1 MSSRPERDVYP
12 LSPMQQG
19 MLFHSI
25 SGRTGQAAASD
36 VYVQQLSCRLRGTLQ
51 VESFQASWEAILRRH
66 TVLRTAFAWR
76 GLPEPLQVVGEQV
89 RLPLEELDWRAA
101 AEELQAERLRELTV
115 SERLAGFDLGRAPL
129 MRVKLIRLSDTVHQ
143 FVWTWH
149 HIILDAWSV
158 PMLLGELFAGYE
170 AGVAGATLQLGP
182 VRPYKDFVAWQRSQD
197 PAAAESFWRR
207 NLEGFQEPTPLGIDR
222 IGGDTSDAGSG
233 YGLDFLEVPVAE
245 VEALR
250 ETARRARLTL
260 NTLVQG
266 AWALLL
272 SRYSGEEDVLFGT
285 AVAGRPPELPGVEQ
299 MVGLLINTLPV
310 RVRVTPEARVGEWLD
325 ELQRLQAETRRYE
338 HSPLID
344 VQGWSSVPRGRQLFD
359 SLLVFE
365 NAPLD
370 LQRLQGGSLE
380 LVDYDFVERANFPL
394 TVMMEVRTRSK
405 VGVGYDR
412 RRFDRPSMLRMLHHL
427 RTLLGQLTG
436 DRQRKLRELDYV
448 TDDERRDLIERWSR
462 GVAPG
467 PPVASETR
475 SISRLF
481 ELQVQATPDAPAAT
495 FSPEEG
501 VEVTF
506 TYGQL
511 NEQANRF
518 ARRLQTLGIG
528 VEDRVAIIAG
538 ASMLRLVAILGVMKA
553 GGAYVPMDPAA
564 PTDRLRDMVADCG
577 ARLVLAEP
585 GRVESLAGIANTITL
600 DEQWASEGS
609 GENLPDAAGADNLAY
624 LIYTSG
630 STGRPKGVAVRHG
643 SLRHLVEAQIAAFRI
658 IPTSRVLQFASLSF
672 DASVS
677 EIFTTLLAG
686 ARLYLAPR
694 HVLVPSRE
702 LLTRMERW
710 GITTVTL
717 PPSVLSRLPASA
729 LPSLETLVVAGEA
742 CPAELASRWAAGR
755 RFLNAYGP
763 TEVTVCASVTEAL
776 ASDGG
781 KPSIGRA
788 LGEARVYVLDE
799 LLRPVAAGVTGEL
812 YVGGPGIARGY
823 WNRPDLT
830 AASFLPDPFSGIA
843 GARLYRTGDQARFLT
858 GGDLEFIGRRDDQV
872 KVRGF
877 RIELGEVE
885 AALRADPSL
894 REAAVVAESTDGEE
908 RRLVAYVVPSDTPP
922 KLEWWPSIAEYLVY
936 DELAYHAMTSDER
949 RNDSY
954 RAAFAQRVPGKVVV
968 EVGTGPEALLSRF
981 CAEAGARKIYA
992 IEMLPDSHA
1001 RATRRVRELG
1011 LEHRIEVIL
1020 GDATKVQL
1028 PEPAD
1033 ICVSE
1038 IVGAIGGCEG
1048 AAVIMNGIRHLLG
1061 GNAEMIPV
1069 RSTTMYAPVELPEEL
1084 LRDLAFGPL
1093 PARYVDRIFAE
1104 IGYPFDLRL
1113 SVKGLD
1119 RSHLLAAPQTFEDL
1133 DFSGPVDPE
1142 PRHQSRFRIE
1152 RDGRIDGLLVWLTLD
1167 TGGGERIDIL
1177 EHEHCWLPVFFP
1189 LFERLPV
1196 SAGDRIEGMA
1206 GTVLSDDSLHPDY
1219 FVEGTLH
1226 RKDAGPL
1233 PFRHDSAHHAPTFR
1247 GSAFYNRLFD
1257 GGVVPRLAADARPAK
1272 VGAFDATALKQRLR
1286 QRLPEQMVPELFVK
1300 LDRLPLMPS
1309 GKLDRRALPTVAVGR
1324 AAEAPRSLLPPRSEA
1339 ERTIARIWQE
1349 LLQIDGVGLQTNF
1362 FDHGGHS
1369 LLLLRV
1375 QDQVRAELGVEVSVT
1390 DLFKYPTVE
1399 TLAQRLSEQQDAER
1413 PPDADAG
1420 TGQKRATAR
1429 QQALSRMADR
1439 RQARSGTA
1447 GVAGKDEPQ

>member
-1 MSSRPERDVYP
+1 D
-12 LSPMQQG
+12 
-19 MLFHSI
+19 
-25 SGRTGQAAASD
+25 
-36 VYVQQLSCRLRGTLQ
+36 RG
-51 VESFQASWEAILRRH
+51 
-66 TVLRTAFAWR
+66 
-76 GLPEPLQVVGEQV
+76 
-89 RLPLEELDWRAA
+89 
-101 AEELQAERLRELTV
+101 
-115 SERLAGFDLGRAPL
+115 
-129 MRVKLIRLSDTVHQ
+129 
-143 FVWTWH
+143 
-149 HIILDAWSV
+149 
-158 PMLLGELFAGYE
+158 
-170 AGVAGATLQLGP
+170 
-182 VRPYKDFVAWQRSQD
+182 
-197 PAAAESFWRR
+197 
-207 NLEGFQEPTPLGIDR
+207 
-222 IGGDTSDAGSG
+222 
-233 YGLDFLEVPVAE
+233 
-245 VEALR
+245 
-250 ETARRARLTL
+250 
-260 NTLVQG
+260 
-266 AWALLL
+266 
-272 SRYSGEEDVLFGT
+272 
-285 AVAGRPPELPGVEQ
+285 
-299 MVGLLINTLPV
+299 
-310 RVRVTPEARVGEWLD
+310 
-325 ELQRLQAETRRYE
+325 
-338 HSPLID
+338 
-344 VQGWSSVPRGRQLFD
+344 
-359 SLLVFE
+359 
-365 NAPLD
+365 
-370 LQRLQGGSLE
+370 
-380 LVDYDFVERANFPL
+380 
-394 TVMMEVRTRSK
+394 
-405 VGVGYDR
+405 
-412 RRFDRPSMLRMLHHL
+412 
-427 RTLLGQLTG
+427 
-436 DRQRKLRELDYV
+436 RKLRELDYV
-448 TDDERRDLIERWSR
+448 TDDERRDLVERWSR
-462 GVAPG
+462 GTGSRQSA
-467 PPVASETR
+467 ARETP

-481 ELQVQATPDAPAAT
+481 ELRAQATPDAPAAI
-495 FSPEEG
+495 FSAEEG
-501 VEVTF
+501 GEVTL
-506 TYGQL
+506 TYGEL
-511 NEQANRF
+511 NESANRF
-518 ARRLQTLGIG
+518 ARRLQALGIAI
-528 VEDRVAIIAG
+528 EDRVAIIAG

-553 GGAYVPMDPAA
+553 GAAYVPMDPAS
-564 PTDRLRDMVADCG
+564 PLDRLHGMIADCS

-585 GRVESLAGIANTITL
+585 ALAASLTGNANTIAL
-600 DEQWASEGS
+600 DEKWASEGDQAS
-609 GENLPDAAGADNLAY
+609 GANLADAAGADNLAY

-630 STGRPKGVAVRHG
+630 STGRSKGVAVTHR
-643 SLRHLVEAQIAAFRI
+643 SLRNLVEAQIEAFRI
-658 IPTSRVLQFASLSF
+658 TPASRVLQFASLSF

-686 ARLYLAPR
+686 ARLYMAPR
-694 HVLVPSRE
+694 QVLVPSRE

-729 LPSLETLVVAGEA
+729 LPSLQTLIAAGEA

-755 RFLNAYGP
+755 LFLNAYGP

-776 ASDGG
+776 QPDGG

-788 LGEARVYVLDE
+788 LGDARVYVLDE

-843 GARLYRTGDQARFLT
+843 GSRLYRTGDLARFLSN
-858 GGDLEFIGRRDDQV
+858 GHLEFIGRRDDQV

-877 RIELGEVE
+877 RIELVEVE
-885 AALRADPSL
+885 TALRADPSL
-894 REAAVVAESTDGEE
+894 REAAVVVVESSGGEE
-908 RRLVAYVVPSDTPP
+908 RRLVAYVVPSDAPP

-1011 LEHRIEVIL
+1011 LEDRIEVIL

-1033 ICVSE
+1033 LCVSE

-1061 GNAEMIPV
+1061 DNAEMVPI

-1084 LRDLAFGPL
+1084 LRELAFGPL

-1113 SVKGLD
+1113 SVKGLN
-1119 RSHLLAAPQTFEDL
+1119 RSHLLAPPQTFEDL
-1133 DFSGPVDPE
+1133 DFTGPVDPE
-1142 PRHQSRFRIE
+1142 PRHESAFRIQ
-1152 RDGRIDGLLVWLTLD
+1152 RDGRMDGFLVWLTLD

-1189 LFERLPV
+1189 LFERLPL
-1196 SAGDRIEGMA
+1196 SAGDRIESVA
-1206 GTVLSDDSLHPDY
+1206 STVLSDDSLHPDY

-1226 RKDAGPL
+1226 RKDSAPL

-1247 GSAFYNRLFD
+1247 GNAFYNRLFD
-1257 GGVVPRLAADARPAK
+1257 GGIVPRLAADARPAK
-1272 VGAFDATALKQRLR
+1272 AGAFDATALKQRLR

-1309 GKLDRRALPTVAVGR
+1309 GKLDRRALPAIAGDP
-1324 AAEAPRSLLPPRSEA
+1324 AAEATRPLLPPRSQA

-1375 QDQVRAELGVEVSVT
+1375 QDRVQGELGVEVSVT

-1413 PPDADAG
+1413 PPDAEAG
-1420 TGQKRATAR
+1420 AGQKRASAR

-1439 RQARSGTA
+1439 RQARPGAA